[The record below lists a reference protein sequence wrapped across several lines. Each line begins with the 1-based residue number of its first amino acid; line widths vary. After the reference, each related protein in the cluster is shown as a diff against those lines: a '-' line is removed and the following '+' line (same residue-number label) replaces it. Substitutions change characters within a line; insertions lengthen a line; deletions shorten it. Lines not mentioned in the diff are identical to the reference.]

1 MDNDILTDQQI
12 ADATAPKKVIASA
25 TVMITVIALVSK
37 VFGFIGSFIL
47 AAKFGATYKTDAY
60 FVASNI
66 PELLRD
72 VLAGGALTSA
82 FIPVY
87 TTYLA
92 KNQEEEAQK
101 LASGIFNILV
111 VALVLM
117 TLFGIIFAPTL
128 TRLVAPGFKGE
139 TLDLAIRLTRLFF
152 PAIIFLGLASL
163 FGAILNSYHHFT
175 VPALQPL
182 LLNTANIVCM
192 LLLAPFIDIYALV
205 VGALIGGVLITVI
218 NLPLLYKKGLR
229 YLPKFSL
236 EQEGIKKIGVLWFPL
251 ILGLSVNQLNI
262 VVSKILASGLSAGSI
277 SALNYANLINQIAP
291 SVFGVAVSTAIF
303 PSLSWHIALNEHEK
317 FREIVSKAIRVC
329 LIITVPL
336 TLALAF
342 LSLPVIRF
350 LFERGAFDRQA
361 TILTSGVLVY
371 FAIGTFALAVNYVLI
386 RSFYALSD
394 TKTPVKLAVT
404 AVVSN
409 IVLSLLLIT
418 LMAQNGLALA
428 SSIAAMVQMG
438 LLLIYLQRKIGKLK
452 LKRLA
457 ADFIKTIVSGLI
469 SVGAGVLCLSK
480 LNLILAQNT
489 FLGQILSLGIVG
501 LVITVLYLLLI
512 SVLKVEQTD
521 AFLDMIKKR
530 WQKAG

>member
-1 MDNDILTDQQI
+1 MDLTDNQQTTDI
-12 ADATAPKKVIASA
+12 ADSKKVIASA
-25 TVMITVIALVSK
+25 TVMITFIALVSK

-47 AAKFGATYKTDAY
+47 AAKFGATNKTDAY

-92 KNQEEEAQK
+92 KKQEREAQK
-101 LASGIFNILV
+101 LASGIFNILII
-111 VALVLM
+111 ALVLM
-117 TLFGIIFAPTL
+117 TLFGIIFAPAL
-128 TRLVAPGFKGE
+128 TRIVAPGFKGE
-139 TLDLAIRLTRLFF
+139 TLDLTIKLTRLYF
-152 PAIIFLGLASL
+152 PTIIFLGLASL

-182 LLNTANIVCM
+182 IMNTANIVCM
-192 LLLAPFIDIYALV
+192 LLLAPFIDIYSLV
-205 VGALIGGVLITVI
+205 VGALVGGLCITVM

-229 YLPKFSL
+229 YIPQFSF
-236 EQEGIKKIGVLWFPL
+236 EQEGIKRIGVLWFPL

-262 VVSKILASGLSAGSI
+262 VISKILASGLSSGSI

-317 FREIVSKAIRVC
+317 FREIVSKAIRVS

-336 TLALAF
+336 TLGLML
-342 LSLPVIRF
+342 LSFPVIRF

-361 TILTSGVLVY
+361 TLMTSGVLVY

-386 RSFYALSD
+386 RAFYALSD

-404 AVVSN
+404 AVISN
-409 IVLSLLLIT
+409 ILLSLLLIT
-418 LMAQNGLALA
+418 FMAQNGLALA
-428 SSIAAMVQMG
+428 SSIAAMVQMS

-457 ADFIKTIVSGLI
+457 VDFIKIVISGLVAVAIGSFVLEKI
-469 SVGAGVLCLSK
+469 SQFF
-480 LNLILAQNT
+480 NQNSL
-489 FLGQILSLGIVG
+489 FGQLVG
-501 LVITVLYLLLI
+501 LGLVALIIVIIYLLLI
-512 SVLKVEQTD
+512 SLLKVEEKD
-521 AFLDMIKKR
+521 VFVDMVKKR
-530 WQKAG
+530 WHHGR

>member
-1 MDNDILTDQQI
+1 MDLSAKQQI
-12 ADATAPKKVIASA
+12 KDTGDHKKVIASA

-92 KNQEEEAQK
+92 KKQEHEAQK
-101 LASGIFNILV
+101 LASGIFNILI
-111 VALVLM
+111 VALILM
-117 TLFGIIFAPTL
+117 SLFGIVFAPTL
-128 TRLVAPGFKGE
+128 THIVAPGFKGE
-139 TLDLAIRLTRLFF
+139 TLDLTIKLTRLFF

-182 LLNTANIVCM
+182 VLNTANIICM
-192 LLLAPFIDIYALV
+192 LLLAPFLDIYSLV
-205 VGALIGGVLITVI
+205 VGALVGGVCITVM
-218 NLPLLYKKGLR
+218 NLPLLAKKGLR
-229 YLPKFSL
+229 YLPQFSFG
-236 EQEGIKKIGVLWFPL
+236 QEGIKKIGVLWFPL

-262 VVSKILASGLSAGSI
+262 VISKILASGLSSGSI

-336 TLALAF
+336 TLGLAF

-350 LFERGAFDRQA
+350 LFERGVFDRQA
-361 TILTSGVLVY
+361 TLMTSGVLVY

-386 RSFYALSD
+386 RAFYALSD

-404 AVVSN
+404 AVASN
-409 IVLSLLLIT
+409 IVLSLFLIT

-438 LLLIYLQRKIGKLK
+438 LLLVYLQRKIGKLK

-457 ADFIKTIVSGLI
+457 VDFVKTIISGLI
-469 SVGAGVLCLSK
+469 SVGTGVFVLSK
-480 LNLILAQNT
+480 LGIFLNQDT
-489 FLGQILSLGIVG
+489 FIGQILSLGIVG
-501 LVITVLYLLLI
+501 LVISVLYLFFI
-512 SVLKVEQTD
+512 SLLKVEQTD

-530 WQKAG
+530 WRHGR

>member
-1 MDNDILTDQQI
+1 MEISDNNQQI
-12 ADATAPKKVIASA
+12 TDTSAPKKVIASA

-92 KNQEEEAQK
+92 KKQEHEAQK
-101 LASGIFNILV
+101 LASGIFNILII
-111 VALVLM
+111 ALILM
-117 TLFGIIFAPTL
+117 TLFGILFAPAL
-128 TRLVAPGFKGE
+128 THIVAPGFKGE
-139 TLDLAIRLTRLFF
+139 TLDLTIKLTRLFF

-182 LLNTANIVCM
+182 ILNMANIVCM
-192 LLLAPFIDIYALV
+192 LLLAPFLDIYSLV
-205 VGALIGGVLITVI
+205 VGALVGGICITVM
-218 NLPLLYKKGLR
+218 NLPLLYKKGIR
-229 YLPKFSL
+229 YIPKLSL
-236 EQEGIKKIGVLWFPL
+236 EQEGIRKIGVLWFPL

-262 VVSKILASGLSAGSI
+262 VISKILGSGLSAGSI

-317 FREIVSKAIRVC
+317 FRQIVSKAIRVC

-336 TLALAF
+336 TIGLVF
-342 LSLPVIRF
+342 LRMPVIRF

-386 RSFYALSD
+386 RAFYALSD
-394 TKTPVKLAVT
+394 TKTPVKLAIT

-428 SSIAAMVQMG
+428 SSIAAMIQMG
-438 LLLIYLQRKIGKLK
+438 LLLVFLQRKIGKLK
-452 LKRLA
+452 LKQLA
-457 ADFIKTIVSGLI
+457 MDFIKTIFSGLI
-469 SVGAGVLCLSK
+469 AVRAGVYCLSK
-480 LNLILAQNT
+480 LSIIFTQNT
-489 FLGQILSLGIVG
+489 FLGQIISLGLVG
-501 LVITVLYLLLI
+501 MVIIVLYLLLI
-512 SVLKVEQTD
+512 YLLKVEQTD
-521 AFLDMIKKR
+521 VFLDMIKKR
-530 WQKAG
+530 WRYGR

>member
-1 MDNDILTDQQI
+1 MGILDNNQQI
-12 ADATAPKKVIASA
+12 KDTGDHKKVIASA
-25 TVMITVIALVSK
+25 TIMITVIALVSK

-92 KNQEEEAQK
+92 KKQEYEAQK
-101 LASGIFNILV
+101 LASGIFNILI
-111 VALVLM
+111 VALILM
-117 TLFGIIFAPTL
+117 SLFGVIFAPTL
-128 TRLVAPGFKGE
+128 THIVAPGFKGE
-139 TLDLAIRLTRLFF
+139 TLDLTIKLTRLFF

-182 LLNTANIVCM
+182 VLNTANIVCM
-192 LLLAPFIDIYALV
+192 LLLAPFLDIYSMV
-205 VGALIGGVLITVI
+205 VGALVGGICITVM
-218 NLPLLYKKGLR
+218 NLPLLAKKGLR
-229 YLPKFSL
+229 YLPKFSF
-236 EQEGIKKIGVLWFPL
+236 EQEGIRKIGVLWFPL

-262 VVSKILASGLSAGSI
+262 VISKILASGLSSGSI

-336 TLALAF
+336 TLGLAF
-342 LSLPVIRF
+342 LSLPVIKF

-361 TILTSGVLVY
+361 TLMTSGVLVY

-386 RSFYALSD
+386 RAFYALSD

-404 AVVSN
+404 AVASN
-409 IVLSLLLIT
+409 IVLSLFLIT

-428 SSIAAMVQMG
+428 SSIAAMVQMS
-438 LLLIYLQRKIGKLK
+438 LLLVYLQRKIGKLK

-457 ADFIKTIVSGLI
+457 LDFVKTIISGLI
-469 SVGAGVLCLSK
+469 SVGTGVFVLSK
-480 LNLILAQNT
+480 LGIFLSPDT
-489 FLGQILSLGIVG
+489 FIGQILSLGIVG
-501 LVITVLYLLLI
+501 LVISVLYLLFI
-512 SVLKVEQTD
+512 SLLKVEQTD

-530 WQKAG
+530 WHHGR

>member
-1 MDNDILTDQQI
+1 MDNDISSTKKSNDTR
-12 ADATAPKKVIASA
+12 DHKKVIASA
-25 TVMITVIALVSK
+25 TVMITVIALISK

-60 FVASNI
+60 FVAYNI

-92 KNQEEEAQK
+92 KKQEYEAQK
-101 LASGIFNILV
+101 LASGIFNILI
-111 VALVLM
+111 VALILM
-117 TLFGIIFAPTL
+117 SLFGVIFAPTL
-128 TRLVAPGFKGE
+128 THIVAPGFKGE
-139 TLDLAIRLTRLFF
+139 TLDLTIKLTRLFF

-163 FGAILNSYHHFT
+163 FGAILNSYNHFT

-182 LLNTANIVCM
+182 VLNTANIVCM
-192 LLLAPFIDIYALV
+192 LLLAPFIDIYSIV
-205 VGALIGGVLITVI
+205 VGALVGGVCITVM
-218 NLPLLYKKGLR
+218 NLPLLSKKGLR
-229 YLPKFSL
+229 YLPKFSF
-236 EQEGIKKIGVLWFPL
+236 EQEGIRKIGVLWFPL

-262 VVSKILASGLSAGSI
+262 VISKILASGLSSGSI

-336 TLALAF
+336 TLGLMF
-342 LSLPVIRF
+342 LSVPVIRF
-350 LFERGAFDRQA
+350 LFERGVFDRQA
-361 TILTSGVLVY
+361 TVMTSGVLVY

-386 RSFYALSD
+386 RAFYALSD

-418 LMAQNGLALA
+418 FMAQNGLALA
-428 SSIAAMVQMG
+428 SSIAAMIQMG
-438 LLLIYLQRKIGKLK
+438 LLLIFLQRKIGKLK
-452 LKRLA
+452 LKQLA
-457 ADFIKTIVSGLI
+457 VDFLKTVISGLLA
-469 SVGAGVLCLSK
+469 VGAGVFCLSK
-480 LNLILAQNT
+480 LNLLFSPDT
-489 FLGQILSLGIVG
+489 FRGKFLNLG
-501 LVITVLYLLLI
+501 LVWIIITIIYIILVSLF
-512 SVLKVEQTD
+512 KVEQID
-521 AFLDMIKKR
+521 SFLNVIRNR
-530 WQKAG
+530 WRRGR

>member
-1 MDNDILTDQQI
+1 MDISDNQQI
-12 ADATAPKKVIASA
+12 TNTRDSKKVIASA

-92 KNQEEEAQK
+92 KKQEYEAQK
-101 LASGIFNILV
+101 LASGIFNILI

-128 TRLVAPGFKGE
+128 THIVAPGFKGE
-139 TLDLAIRLTRLFF
+139 TLDLTIKLTRLFF

-182 LLNTANIVCM
+182 VLNTANIVCM
-192 LLLAPFIDIYALV
+192 LLLAPFLDIYSLV
-205 VGALIGGVLITVI
+205 VGALVGGVCITVM
-218 NLPLLYKKGLR
+218 NLPLLSKKGLR
-229 YLPKFSL
+229 YIPQFSF

-262 VVSKILASGLSAGSI
+262 VISKILASGLSSGSI

-336 TLALAF
+336 SLGLAF

-350 LFERGAFDRQA
+350 LFERGVFDRQA
-361 TILTSGVLVY
+361 TLMTSGVLVY

-386 RSFYALSD
+386 RAFYAPSD
-394 TKTPVKLAVT
+394 TKTPVKLAIT

-409 IVLSLLLIT
+409 IVLSLFLIT

-428 SSIAAMVQMG
+428 SSIAAMVQMS

-457 ADFIKTIVSGLI
+457 VDFIKTIISGLI
-469 SVGAGVLCLSK
+469 SVGTGVFVLSK
-480 LNLILAQNT
+480 LGIFFNQDT
-489 FLGQILSLGIVG
+489 FFGQILSLGIVG
-501 LVITVLYLLLI
+501 LVISVLYLLFI
-512 SVLKVEQTD
+512 SLLKVEQTD

-530 WQKAG
+530 WRHGR

>member
-1 MDNDILTDQQI
+1 MDISDNQQLTD
-12 ADATAPKKVIASA
+12 TGSTKKVIASA
-25 TVMITVIALVSK
+25 TVMITVIALASK

-47 AAKFGATYKTDAY
+47 AAKFGATFKTDAY

-92 KNQEEEAQK
+92 KKQEHEAQK
-101 LASGIFNILV
+101 LASGIFNILI
-111 VALVLM
+111 VALFLM
-117 TLFGIIFAPTL
+117 TLFGIVFAPAL
-128 TRLVAPGFKGE
+128 THIVAPGFKGE
-139 TLDLAIRLTRLFF
+139 TLDLTIKLTRLFF

-175 VPALQPL
+175 IPALQPL
-182 LLNTANIVCM
+182 ILNTANIVCM
-192 LLLAPFIDIYALV
+192 LLLAPFLDIYSLV
-205 VGALIGGVLITVI
+205 IGSLVGGVCITVM
-218 NLPLLYKKGLR
+218 NLPLLYKKGIR
-229 YLPKFSL
+229 YIPKLSL
-236 EQEGIKKIGVLWFPL
+236 EQEGIRKIGVLWFPL

-262 VVSKILASGLSAGSI
+262 VISKILASGLSAGSI

-303 PSLSWHIALNEHEK
+303 PSLSWHIALNENEK
-317 FREIVSKAIRVC
+317 FRQIVSKAIRVC

-336 TLALAF
+336 TIALVF
-342 LSLPVIRF
+342 LSEPVIRF
-350 LFERGAFDRQA
+350 LFERGAFNRQA
-361 TILTSGVLVY
+361 TILTSGVLIY

-386 RSFYALSD
+386 RAFYALSD
-394 TKTPVKLAVT
+394 TKTPVKLAIT

-418 LMAQNGLALA
+418 FMAQNGLALA

-438 LLLIYLQRKIGKLK
+438 LLLVFLQRKIGKLK
-452 LKRLA
+452 LKQLA
-457 ADFIKTIVSGLI
+457 IDFVKTIISGLLA
-469 SVGAGVLCLSK
+469 VGAGVLCLSK
-480 LNLILAQNT
+480 LGAFFSPNA
-489 FLGQILSLGIVG
+489 FFGQIVSLGIVG
-501 LVITVLYLLLI
+501 LVILILYLLLI
-512 SVLKVEQTD
+512 SLLKVEQTD
-521 AFLDMIKKR
+521 AFLDMIRKR
-530 WQKAG
+530 WRRGQ

>member
-1 MDNDILTDQQI
+1 MDIADNQQI
-12 ADATAPKKVIASA
+12 TDTGASKKVIAQA

-92 KNQEEEAQK
+92 KKQEQEAQK
-101 LASGIFNILV
+101 LASGIFNILLI
-111 VALVLM
+111 ALVLM
-117 TLFGIIFAPTL
+117 TLFGIIFAPLL
-128 TRLVAPGFKGE
+128 THFVAPGFKGE
-139 TLDLAIRLTRLFF
+139 TLDLTIKLTRLFF

-182 LLNTANIVCM
+182 ILNTANIVCM
-192 LLLAPFIDIYALV
+192 LLLSPFLDIYSLV
-205 VGALIGGVLITVI
+205 VGALVGGVCITVM
-218 NLPLLYKKGLR
+218 NLPLLAKKGLR
-229 YLPKFSL
+229 YLPKFSY
-236 EQEGIKKIGVLWFPL
+236 EQEGIKRIGVLWFPL

-262 VVSKILASGLSAGSI
+262 VISKILASGLSSGSI

-317 FREIVSKAIRVC
+317 FRDIVSKAIRVS

-336 TLALAF
+336 TLGLMF
-342 LSLPVIRF
+342 LSFPVIRF

-361 TILTSGVLVY
+361 TLMTSGVLVY
-371 FAIGTFALAVNYVLI
+371 FAIGTFALAMNYVLI
-386 RSFYALSD
+386 RAFYALSD
-394 TKTPVKLAVT
+394 TKTPVKLAIT
-404 AVVSN
+404 AVVTN
-409 IVLSLLLIT
+409 IVMSLLLIT
-418 LMAQNGLALA
+418 FMAQNGLALA

-438 LLLIYLQRKIGKLK
+438 LLLIYLQRKIGKLE

-457 ADFIKTIVSGLI
+457 VDFIKTIISGLAA
-469 SVGAGVLCLSK
+469 VGTGVFVLSK
-480 LNLILAQNT
+480 LSTFFNQNSLLGQLFGLGLVGLAIGSIYLIL
-489 FLGQILSLGIVG
+489 ISL
-501 LVITVLYLLLI
+501 LR
-512 SVLKVEQTD
+512 VEEKD
-521 AFLDMIKKR
+521 VFLDMVKKR
-530 WQKAG
+530 LHHGR

>member
-1 MDNDILTDQQI
+1 MDISDNQQI
-12 ADATAPKKVIASA
+12 TNTRDSKKVIASA

-92 KNQEEEAQK
+92 KKQEYEAQK
-101 LASGIFNILV
+101 LASGIFNILI

-128 TRLVAPGFKGE
+128 THIVAPGFKGE
-139 TLDLAIRLTRLFF
+139 TLDLTIKLTRLFF

-182 LLNTANIVCM
+182 VLNTANIVCM
-192 LLLAPFIDIYALV
+192 LLLAPFLDIYSLV
-205 VGALIGGVLITVI
+205 VGALVGGVCITVM
-218 NLPLLYKKGLR
+218 NLPLLSKKGLR
-229 YLPKFSL
+229 YIPQFSF

-262 VVSKILASGLSAGSI
+262 VISKILASGLSSGSI

-336 TLALAF
+336 SLGLAF

-350 LFERGAFDRQA
+350 LFERGVFDRQA
-361 TILTSGVLVY
+361 TLMTSGVLVY

-386 RSFYALSD
+386 RAFYALSD
-394 TKTPVKLAVT
+394 TKTPVKLAIT

-409 IVLSLLLIT
+409 IVLSLFLIT

-428 SSIAAMVQMG
+428 SSIAAMVQMS

-457 ADFIKTIVSGLI
+457 VDFIKTIISGLI
-469 SVGAGVLCLSK
+469 SVGTGVFVLSK
-480 LNLILAQNT
+480 LGIFFNQDT
-489 FLGQILSLGIVG
+489 FFGQILSLGIVG
-501 LVITVLYLLLI
+501 LVISVLYLLFI
-512 SVLKVEQTD
+512 SLLKVEQTD

-530 WQKAG
+530 WRHGR